1 MDEFCVALM
10 EQIASIE
17 GLLGLLLRVGISL
30 NLWSDINSAFVKYNR
45 QQSCLIFGNDLISRT
60 DGRLA
65 SFAFEMI
72 NNQKFIVG
80 VKNKTH
86 MRVSN
91 VSSTR

>member
-1 MDEFCVALM
+1 MDEFCVGLM
-10 EQIASIE
+10 EQIASME
-17 GLLGLLLRVGISL
+17 GLLGRLLRVGISL
-30 NLWSDINSAFVKYNR
+30 NLWSDVNSAFVKYNR

-72 NNQKFIVG
+72 NSQKSIVG